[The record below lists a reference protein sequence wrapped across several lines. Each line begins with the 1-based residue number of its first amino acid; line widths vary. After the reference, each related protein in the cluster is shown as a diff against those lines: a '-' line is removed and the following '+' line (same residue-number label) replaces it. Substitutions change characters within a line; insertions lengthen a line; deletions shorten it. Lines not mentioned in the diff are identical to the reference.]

1 MALEHLRSF
10 ATKAEF
16 DAAKSGLPRPCV
28 ADYKHENDLF
38 VFYRHAD
45 ASVPDAIYTA
55 GKSRFIIGYSPLGG
69 EALLGAAKHATQT
82 TVPSLL

>member
-1 MALEHLRSF
+1 MALDHLRSF

-16 DAAKSGLPRPCV
+16 EAARPNLPRPCV

-45 ASVPDAIYTA
+45 SSVPDAIYTA
-55 GKSRFIIGYSPLGG
+55 GKSRFILGYSPLGG
-69 EALLGAAKHATQT
+69 EALLGAAKHAAQT